1 MPKAIDE
8 NRVFE
13 VTATLFV
20 RHGYAGTKT
29 KEIAEAAGVNE
40 ATLFRRYGSKAML
53 IGAAIDHQWR
63 EVPLAGLEPS
73 DDVEADLVT
82 IVEAYLET
90 NRLLG
95 AIVPALLVELARS
108 ADLRDAFGAALENV
122 RGLAADPPTPPGSGS
137 STGRG
142 AHDGV
147 GRAHRAAHG
156 SRDVA
161 ARRPWPTVACHR
173 HTVVCSK
180 LPGRSPRER
189 TDIEDRHR
197 ACMTRESLCRDRLR
211 T

>member
-63 EVPLAGLEPS
+63 EVPMAGLGPS
-73 DDVEADLVT
+73 NDLEADLVT

-122 RGLAADPPTPPGSGS
+122 RGLAAILQ
-137 STGRG
+137 
-142 AHDGV
+142 H
-147 GRAHRAAHG
+147 HQAAG
-156 SRDVA
+156 
-161 ARRPWPTVACHR
+161 
-173 HTVVCSK
+173 
-180 LPGRSPRER
+180 
-189 TDIEDRHR
+189 
-197 ACMTRESLCRDRLR
+197 RLR
-211 T
+211 AEAPMTTLVALIGPLMVQEMLRRADLGQLSPAIDTRSYVQHFLEGRLEGGLTSKFATGPA